1 MDINKYSD
9 LIERFFLGATSPE
22 ENRILREMPEQ
33 EMETLFD
40 EYSRGKWEHNTCE
53 IPDETRTRLKSELFA
68 KIHTTDNTMR
78 RTARKAVRPVWYI
91 AAAACVCAA
100 AVLGYTAAV
109 YTTPVQTFEVV
120 ADKGQKSSVT
130 LPDGTEV
137 TLNSASRIT
146 YRSDYN
152 RKNRTVSLDGEA
164 YFEVARNEKLP
175 FTVRA
180 SGMDV
185 TALGTEFNV
194 KAYEEDPEI
203 TATLIKGSIRTD
215 MAGKSEILTP
225 NQYIVLD
232 KASGR
237 TETVTAENPEYLVP
251 WKDNELLF
259 SGETLREIAVVL
271 ERMYNMEVIFKDDSV
286 GDFSYTGLIRNSSLL
301 NVLELISGTSPV
313 RYVIS
318 GNVIAFSE
326 DRDGR

>member
-1 MDINKYSD
+1 M
-9 LIERFFLGATSPE
+9 
-22 ENRILREMPEQ
+22 
-33 EMETLFD
+33 
-40 EYSRGKWEHNTCE
+40 
-53 IPDETRTRLKSELFA
+53 PDETRTRLKSELFA

>member
-9 LIERFFLGATSPE
+9 LIERFFLGTTSPE

-33 EMETLFD
+33 EMEALFD
-40 EYSRGKWEHNTCE
+40 EYSRE
-53 IPDETRTRLKSELFA
+53 
-68 KIHTTDNTMR
+68 IHTTDNTMR